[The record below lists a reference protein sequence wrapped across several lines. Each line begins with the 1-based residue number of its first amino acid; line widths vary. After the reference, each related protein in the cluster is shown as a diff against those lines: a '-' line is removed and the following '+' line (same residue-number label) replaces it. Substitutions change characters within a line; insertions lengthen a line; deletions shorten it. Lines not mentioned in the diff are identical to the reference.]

1 MFKSFWTRGA
11 SVDPAQIQSAE
22 AALIFYCNNMW
33 ELDMRSR
40 LFAVLA
46 LGALASLSA
55 IAQAQ
60 PPAGAQSSQQGTM
73 MQQGGMMHGS
83 MMQGGMMGGQM
94 MGMHVMTVTVTA
106 LDAKTGLVDAS
117 SGNMALKLHFPSA
130 SLAGIKAG
138 DKLSVHLGF
147 NKL

>member
-1 MFKSFWTRGA
+1 
-11 SVDPAQIQSAE
+11 
-22 AALIFYCNNMW
+22 
-33 ELDMRSR
+33 MRSR

-46 LGALASLSA
+46 LGALAGLSA

-60 PPAGAQSSQQGTM
+60 PPANSQSSQQGTM
-73 MQQGGMMHGS
+73 MRGQMMQGG

-106 LDAKTGLVDAS
+106 LDAKTGLIDAS
-117 SGNMALKLHFPSA
+117 SGNMALKLHFPPA
-130 SLAGIKAG
+130 SLASVKVG

>member
-1 MFKSFWTRGA
+1 
-11 SVDPAQIQSAE
+11 
-22 AALIFYCNNMW
+22 MW

-46 LGALASLSA
+46 LGALAGLSA

-83 MMQGGMMGGQM
+83 MMMGGQM

-106 LDAKTGLVDAS
+106 LDAKTGLIDAS
-117 SGNMALKLHFPSA
+117 SGNMALKLHFPPA
-130 SLAGIKAG
+130 SLASVKVG

>member
-1 MFKSFWTRGA
+1 
-11 SVDPAQIQSAE
+11 
-22 AALIFYCNNMW
+22 MW

-46 LGALASLSA
+46 LGALAGLSA

-73 MQQGGMMHGS
+73 MQQGGMMHGQ
-83 MMQGGMMGGQM
+83 MMQGGMMGGRM
-94 MGMHVMTVTVTA
+94 RGMHAMTVTVTA
-106 LDAKTGLVDAS
+106 LDAKTGLIDAS
-117 SGNMALKLHFPSA
+117 SGNMVLKLHFPPTA
-130 SLAGIKAG
+130 LEGVKVG

>member
-1 MFKSFWTRGA
+1 MKSRNIKVLLIAG
-11 SVDPAQIQSAE
+11 SA
-22 AALIFYCNNMW
+22 IG
-33 ELDMRSR
+33 
-40 LFAVLA
+40 FA
-46 LGALASLSA
+46 A

-60 PPAGAQSSQQGTM
+60 PPANNPSSQQGTM
-73 MQQGGMMHGS
+73 MQGQMMQGGH
-83 MMQGGMMGGQM
+83 MMQGGMMGGPM

-117 SGNMALKLHFPSA
+117 SGNMALKLHFPPA